1 MGFLS
6 RVTAAASVLLIAGV
20 SAILWFS
27 KEPPAGERDTITR
40 WPVIFAWEQGRE
52 DAPLTGSFHI
62 EVTGVYGLELL
73 FTAVTADRDTLEA
86 FVGDGSYKFM
96 SDASPDK
103 RQLISGVDGSLSEL
117 DVRANRGEIIRR
129 LVKPGTSV
137 WVQICVAEDQP
148 NGKVL
153 LSRTVKTSGV
163 NAGIAE
169 GRLRDIAGIRL
180 GPGNYRLSASVQPP
194 VAPPADV
201 RMSVAVMPPRRY

>member
-1 MGFLS
+1 M
-6 RVTAAASVLLIAGV
+6 VLLIAGV
-20 SAILWFS
+20 STILWFS

-86 FVGDGSYKFM
+86 FVGNGSYKFM

-103 RQLISGVDGSLSEL
+103 RQLISGVDGSSSEL
-117 DVRANRGEIIRR
+117 NVRANRGEIVCR
-129 LVKPGTSV
+129 LARPGTSI
-137 WVQICVAEDQP
+137 WVQISVAEDQP

-163 NAGIAE
+163 SAYRAE
-169 GRLRDIAGIRL
+169 GLLRDVAGIRL
-180 GPGNYRLSASVQPP
+180 GPGNYRLSAFIQPP
-194 VAPPADV
+194 IAPPPDV
-201 RMSVAVMPPRRY
+201 RMSMAVTPPRRY